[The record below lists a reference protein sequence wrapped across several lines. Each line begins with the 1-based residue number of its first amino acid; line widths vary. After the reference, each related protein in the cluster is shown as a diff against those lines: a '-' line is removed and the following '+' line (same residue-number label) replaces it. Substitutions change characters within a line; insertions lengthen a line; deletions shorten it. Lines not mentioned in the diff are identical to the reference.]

1 MSNQKAVKICVLGRA
16 GRMGRRVLEVC
27 RASSELEAV
36 SVLIRPEDQA
46 DDLEALRVETDPM
59 QAFKGADVVIDF
71 SAPPSVERT
80 LPAAV
85 ELGLGY
91 VVASTGFS
99 SEAETALSNASGKIP
114 LIVASN
120 CSLGVNVLSAL
131 VETAARALSGFDI
144 EIFEIHHNQ
153 KRDAPSGTALTL
165 AEAVTNARPLEQTFT
180 RSGND
185 ALRATDSLGVV
196 AARGGDVAGEHTVFY
211 FGEGERLELTHRAT
225 SPMIFAK
232 GAVKAAQ
239 WLHGKEAGLYSMRNV
254 LGLKDEE

>member
-1 MSNQKAVKICVLGRA
+1 MNKQEKVKICVVGGA

-27 RASSELEAV
+27 HATPELEAL
-36 SVLIRPEDQA
+36 SVLVRPQDKA
-46 DDLEALRVETDPM
+46 DDLGSVRVETDPAE
-59 QAFKGADVVIDF
+59 AFKGVDVVIDF
-71 SAPPSVERT
+71 SAPPSVDRT
-80 LPAAV
+80 MPAAV
-85 ELGLGY
+85 DLNVGY
-91 VVASTGFS
+91 VLASTGFS
-99 SEAETALSNASGKIP
+99 PESEDLLERAASKIP

-131 VETAARALSGFDI
+131 VETAARALSDFDI

-165 AEAVTNARPLEQTFT
+165 GEAVTKARPLDATYT

-185 ALRATDSLGVV
+185 ALREPNSLGVI

-225 SPMIFAK
+225 SPMIFAN

-239 WLHGKEAGLYSMRNV
+239 WLSGKKPGLYSMRNV
-254 LGLKDEE
+254 LGLKDEK